1 MEVKVKV
8 GLDSETKEIAWAFI
22 NKLGAPFKDIK
33 PVKDST
39 TKPVET
45 LNEREMAEDVAITEE
60 LVDPVK
66 EKPDYSALRN
76 EIKRLGIKLVQAKKQ
91 AAVKALTA
99 KYGCAKISDIP
110 DEKLESYLEELK
122 EV

>member
-22 NKLGAPFKDIK
+22 NKLCPSLKDIK
-33 PVKDST
+33 AIKANT
-39 TKPVET
+39 AKPAEA
-45 LNEREMAEDVAITEE
+45 LSEPEMAENVAATEE
-60 LVDPVK
+60 VVDTVE
-66 EKPDYSALRN
+66 EKPDYSALRK
-76 EIKRLGIKLVQAKKQ
+76 EIKQLGIKLVQAKKQ